1 MRRLLPSSMPNCQM
15 TKADKRQWLQSGLV
29 VAAVTAGLDQTSKW
43 AVMHLLDLEIL
54 RRLELLPFLDFAFV
68 WINGIS
74 YGLFSSGSAMAKW
87 LLTAIT
93 LAITAYLVRAMMT
106 TQGRITRLGYALIIG
121 GALGNLIDRII
132 HGAVVDFI
140 SLHYAGYYWYVFN
153 LADIWISL
161 GVALLVWGFWRE
173 KEPES

>member
-1 MRRLLPSSMPNCQM
+1 MY
-15 TKADKRQWLQSGLV
+15 LQ
-29 VAAVTAGLDQTSKW
+29 
-43 AVMHLLDLEIL
+43 VMHLLDLEIL

-68 WINGIS
+68 WNNGIS

-173 KEPES
+173 KEPEI